1 MFMLVHSRLTPRRF
15 TSVSACSMSIDDQA
29 AAGGLYNV
37 EVHSNEPGVLK
48 SAKDI

>member
-1 MFMLVHSRLTPRRF
+1 
-15 TSVSACSMSIDDQA
+15 MSIDDQA